1 MQENIKEWYRPDD
14 LDEVV
19 DIMHNGSGLP
29 YAGGTGLKSSQVSGL
44 IDLRQ
49 LNLNYIRETQA
60 GITIGSMTRFN
71 DIACYH
77 WPDSRRILARA
88 VGQAASNPLRNLIT
102 LGGSL
107 AFRPIW
113 SNVPTPLLAL
123 DASVRVVG
131 RPSTAYPVTDFLQQK
146 RGSEYFITEV
156 VLPPAPGFGAYFR
169 FARTRFDYAALD
181 LAVYLETKSGQIT
194 LCRIAVGNALPVARR
209 ITAIEN
215 QIAGR
220 QLDDPENDEIIS
232 AVVIKPARN
241 PNFGREFLLNL
252 LKTEL
257 RRAFENIREQAHA
270 SKTDN

>member
-1 MQENIKEWYRPDD
+1 MLENIKEWYRPDD

-131 RPSTAYPVTDFLQQK
+131 RPSTAYPLP
-146 RGSEYFITEV
+146 IPATEARIEIFHNGRF
-156 VLPPAPGFGAYFR
+156 LPPAPGLARISGLPGRALIMRRR
-169 FARTRFDYAALD
+169 F
-181 LAVYLETKSGQIT
+181 AVYLET
-194 LCRIAVGNALPVARR
+194 NPVRLHSAGSRWAMPFCCAPD
-209 ITAIEN
+209 TAIEN

-220 QLDDPENDEIIS
+220 QLDDPENAKS
-232 AVVIKPARN
+232 FP
-241 PNFGREFLLNL
+241 PW
-252 LKTEL
+252 
-257 RRAFENIREQAHA
+257 
-270 SKTDN
+270 